1 MLRPATLPLPL
12 VALLVAAACA
22 PKPAEP
28 AAMATVDTAAV
39 NTELA
44 SLRSRYI
51 AARTANDPAALA
63 ALYAEDAGVD
73 LYGAPRLRTRASIEA
88 AFKADSVRKWT
99 MLDIMP
105 LGMQARTNTDAS
117 ELGTYHEMTD
127 SLGTKGHAWGRYL
140 VAFHKDTDGQWRV
153 VYLIGFPDST
163 KVDK

>member
-1 MLRPATLPLPL
+1 MLRRATLALPIA
-12 VALLVAAACA
+12 ALLVAAACA
-22 PKPAEP
+22 PKPADS

-44 SLRSRYI
+44 TLRSRYI
-51 AARTANDPAALA
+51 AARTANDAAALA
-63 ALYAEDAGVD
+63 ALYTEDAGID
-73 LYGAPRLRTRASIEA
+73 LYGLPRLRGHASIEA
-88 AFKADSVRKWT
+88 AFRMDSVRKWT
-99 MLDIMP
+99 LLEINP
-105 LGMQARTNTDAS
+105 IGMEARTNTDAS

-140 VAFHKDTDGQWRV
+140 VAFQKDTTGQWKI